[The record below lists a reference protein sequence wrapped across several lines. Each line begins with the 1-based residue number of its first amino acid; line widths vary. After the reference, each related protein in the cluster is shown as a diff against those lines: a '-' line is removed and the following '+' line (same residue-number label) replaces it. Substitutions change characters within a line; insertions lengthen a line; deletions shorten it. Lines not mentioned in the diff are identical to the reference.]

1 LGGRANHTPLLW
13 QIAQFS
19 DLTVDAEDI
28 EEKKSVQNQNVPEAN
43 Y

>member
-1 LGGRANHTPLLW
+1 MDGRANHTPLLR

-19 DLTVDAEDI
+19 DLTEDAERHRG
-28 EEKKSVQNQNVPEAN
+28 EKSVRKQHVPEEN